1 MSAMYFSGHNV
12 KGISHQPRPARLV
25 CFTLSLMAMVLTAAP
40 AAAETV
46 TVFAAASLTTVL
58 TRVAEQYEETDGG
71 DIALSFAGS
80 SALARQIQLGAPA
93 DIFISANPDWMNLLQ
108 AGDLIDPD
116 SRVDLLGNS
125 LVLVAHEPT
134 DPVDLTADLDLSA
147 LLGPGRLAMALTQ
160 AVPAGIYGRAALD
173 TLGLWD
179 QVATQVVETDNVRA
193 ALALVALGEAP
204 LGVVYATDARADPD
218 VHVIATFPPDS
229 HPPITYPAALL
240 YGPAGEAAGGFLTFL
255 QGPDARAVFEAEG
268 FTVLGD

>member
-1 MSAMYFSGHNV
+1 MSAIYFNGHNV
-12 KGISHQPRPARLV
+12 DGISHHLRRPRLV
-25 CFTLSLMAMVLTAAP
+25 CFMASSMAMIWASAP

-46 TVFAAASLTTVL
+46 TVFAAASLTTAL
-58 TRVAEQYEETDGG
+58 TRVAEQYEDAEGG
-71 DIALSFAGS
+71 EIALSFAGS

-93 DIFISANPDWMNLLQ
+93 DIFISANPDWMDLLQ
-108 AGDLIDPD
+108 AGDLLDPD
-116 SRVDLLGNS
+116 SRIDLLGNS
-125 LVLVAHEPT
+125 LVLIAHEPMEH
-134 DPVDLTADLDLSA
+134 VDLTSDLDFSA

-173 TLGLWD
+173 MLGLWD

-193 ALALVALGEAP
+193 ALALVAFGEAP
-204 LGVVYATDARADPD
+204 LGVVYATDARANPD

-240 YGPAGEAAGGFLTFL
+240 YGPAAEEAGGFLTFL

>member
-1 MSAMYFSGHNV
+1 MSAMCFSGHNV
-12 KGISHQPRPARLV
+12 EGITHQPGPARLV
-25 CFTLSLMAMVLTAAP
+25 CFMASLLAMILASAP

-46 TVFAAASLTTVL
+46 TVFAAASLTTAL
-58 TRVAEQYEETDGG
+58 TQVAEQYEDTEGG
-71 DIALSFAGS
+71 EIALSFAGS

-93 DIFISANPDWMNLLQ
+93 DIFISANPDWMDLLQ

-116 SRVDLLGNS
+116 SRTDLLGNS
-125 LVLVAHEPT
+125 LVLIAHEPI
-134 DPVDLTADLDLSA
+134 DHVDLNADLDLSA

-160 AVPAGIYGRAALD
+160 AVPAGIYGRAALN

-204 LGVVYATDARADPD
+204 LGVVYATDARANPE

-229 HPPITYPAALL
+229 HPQITYPAALL
-240 YGPAGEAAGGFLTFL
+240 YGPAGEEAGGFLTFL
-255 QGPDARAVFEAEG
+255 LGPDARAVFEAEG